1 MLRRLEPIGAL
12 VDHEI
17 DLSRAEINQMVS
29 RLFMSSIYGGSM
41 QATFPPIG
49 KEKLRKH
56 GMNDFM
62 YLHLKYHPFAPQNPG
77 RCGLWFSTED
87 EKPETWA
94 GLKRVFTRDREV
106 SMWQY
111 MGQYDVQR
119 AASLTLEE
127 WLDHKPAVS
136 VLCTLRDF
144 EFDFYCPR

>member
-12 VDHEI
+12 VDYEI
-17 DLSRAEINQMVS
+17 DLSRAEINEMVS

-41 QATFPPIG
+41 QATFPRISQ
-49 KEKLRKH
+49 KKLEKH

-87 EKPETWA
+87 EDPKTWA
-94 GLKRVFTRDREV
+94 ALKRVFTRDQQV

-119 AASLTLEE
+119 AASLTLQE
-127 WLDHKPAVS
+127 WLDHTPAVR
-136 VLCTLRDF
+136 VLCHLHNLTLTD
-144 EFDFYCPR
+144 P